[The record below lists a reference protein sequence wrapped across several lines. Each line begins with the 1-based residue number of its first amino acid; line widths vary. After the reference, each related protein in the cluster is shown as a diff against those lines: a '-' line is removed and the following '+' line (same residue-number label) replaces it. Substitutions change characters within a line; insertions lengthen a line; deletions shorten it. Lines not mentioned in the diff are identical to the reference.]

1 MLASASGAKPGGAA
15 SGSAADG
22 TDAAADATAGSK
34 RAAPDGQ
41 VQDGGA
47 CPKAAKPRVAGNCA
61 HNREKRLC
69 RECGGW
75 ALCEHDRRK
84 SYCKDCG
91 GAAICQHNRQRSK
104 CKDCG
109 APQKTCEHGRLK
121 TSSCKKCR
129 EASMCQHRLKR
140 AQCKDCKPFRD
151 LGSMGMA
158 VELHDFLSM
167 LEAEQ
172 VPGAQHPRAAEI
184 FAKMQRLR
192 QFAFAHS
199 NPKPAQPPEPV
210 AQYSGRQ
217 AQSMLLPPPTLVS
230 EPIDAMQQRLSQPFF
245 SPALPAR
252 RAGSAVR
259 AGGPRLPWAAGLVP
273 LDQSFPPS
281 LHPYFPPP
289 WPQFLPQARHE
300 RSRSRREGECPNH
313 PHAIS
318 AVACCD
324 SAPVQSTPRW

>member
-1 MLASASGAKPGGAA
+1 MDPRGRGGEPTWVAGSASA
-15 SGSAADG
+15 GSAAG
-22 TDAAADATAGSK
+22 GADATDATAGSK
-34 RAAPDGQ
+34 RAAPDGHN
-41 VQDGGA
+41 GGA
-47 CPKAAKPRVAGNCA
+47 PAKVAKPKIAGKCA

-109 APQKTCEHGRLK
+109 APQKICEHGRLR

-140 AQCKDCKPFRD
+140 ARCKDCKPFRD
-151 LGSMGMA
+151 LGSTGMA
-158 VELHDFLSM
+158 AELHDFLSV
-167 LEAEQ
+167 LEAEHM
-172 VPGAQHPRAAEI
+172 PGTQHPRGAEI
-184 FAKMQRLR
+184 VAKMQRLR

-199 NPKPAQPPEPV
+199 NPKPAQAPDPV

-217 AQSMLLPPPTLVS
+217 AQSMTLPPPMLVC
-230 EPIDAMQQRLSQPFF
+230 EPIDAMQQRLSQPFC
-245 SPALPAR
+245 SPVLPAS
-252 RAGSAVR
+252 RAGSTVR
-259 AGGPRLPWAAGLVP
+259 ADGPRLPWAAGVVP
-273 LDQSFPPS
+273 LDQSCPPS

-289 WPQFLPQARHE
+289 WPQFLPQVRHE
-300 RSRSRREGECPNH
+300 RYRSRREGKCLYH
-313 PHAIS
+313 PHAIPTVS
-318 AVACCD
+318 CVVVVRG
-324 SAPVQSTPRW
+324 PLQ